1 MTVQVLPDQSQLIPE
16 ADPLSFARQIALR
29 QLTMAPRSR
38 KELFDKML
46 TKGVPE
52 QIATIVL
59 DRLVEVGLV
68 DDVAYAHMLVRS
80 KTNSRSLAKRALRV
94 ELTKKG
100 IDPEIQNSVLDCV
113 TDDDE
118 YEMATALVA
127 KKIRNMRELPTEAR
141 FRRLTGLLAR
151 KGYPAN
157 ITIRVVREAIAEFD
171 ALEIALD

>member
-1 MTVQVLPDQSQLIPE
+1 MTTQVLPDQSQSIPE

-38 KELFDKML
+38 KELYDKML

-52 QIATIVL
+52 HIAVAVL

-100 IDPEIQNSVLDCV
+100 IDPEIQNTVLADV
-113 TDDDE
+113 TDEDE
-118 YEMATALVA
+118 YRMATELVA
-127 KKIRNMRELPTEAR
+127 KKIRSMASLSSEAR
-141 FRRLTGLLAR
+141 WRRLTGLLAR
-151 KGYPAN
+151 KGYSTGT
-157 ITIRVVREAIAEFD
+157 TIRVVKEQMLEFND
-171 ALEIALD
+171 LEIALD

>member
-1 MTVQVLPDQSQLIPE
+1 MTVHVLPDQSQGIPE

-38 KELFDKML
+38 KELHDKML
-46 TKGVPE
+46 TKGVPDY
-52 QIATIVL
+52 IAVEVL

-100 IDPEIQNSVLDCV
+100 IDPEIQNVVLLDV
-113 TDDDE
+113 SDDDE
-118 YEMATALVA
+118 YRMATDLVA
-127 KKIRNMRELPTEAR
+127 KKIRNMGGLSADAR
-141 FRRLTGLLAR
+141 WRRLTGLLAR
-151 KGYPAN
+151 KGYTTGT
-157 ITIRVVREAIAEFD
+157 TIRVVKEALAEFED
-171 ALEIALD
+171 LNIALD

>member
-38 KELFDKML
+38 KELHDKML
-46 TKGVPE
+46 AKGVPDD
-52 QIATIVL
+52 IAVTVL

-100 IDPEIQNSVLDCV
+100 IDPEIQNSVLEDV

-118 YEMATALVA
+118 YQMATELVA
-127 KKIRNMRELPTEAR
+127 KKIRSMGGLSADAR
-141 FRRLTGLLAR
+141 WRRLTGLLAR
-151 KGYPAN
+151 KGYPTGV
-157 ITIRVVREAIAEFD
+157 TIRVVKEQIAEFAD
-171 ALEIALD
+171 LEIALD